1 MKVAIL
7 GYGKMG
13 QIIEKIAQERGHN
26 ILLKINQHNIDEL
39 NIENLKKA
47 DVVIDFS
54 TPESAKT
61 NIILS
66 IDANKPI
73 ISGTTGWLNDYKE
86 VKDYCIKNDGAF
98 LYASNFSLGVNLFF
112 ELNKNLAKLMKK
124 NQQYQI
130 NLTEIHHSEK
140 LDAPSGTAISLAEQI
155 ISESDIK
162 NKWTINSENSD
173 EELKI
178 DAQRKGNIT
187 GTHSVNYKS
196 ETDSISIIHEAHSRN
211 GFALGAIISA
221 EWIMS
226 KKGVFSMHDVLFS
239 S

>member
-13 QIIEKIAQERGHN
+13 QIIEKIALERGHN

-73 ISGTTGWLNDYKE
+73 ISGTTGWLDDYKE

-124 NQQYQI
+124 HQQYQI

-211 GFALGAIISA
+211 GFALGAIIAA

>member
-7 GYGKMG
+7 GFGKMG
-13 QIIEKIAQERGHN
+13 RIIEKIAIERGHN
-26 ILLKINQHNIDEL
+26 ILLKINQNNIDEL

-47 DVVIDFS
+47 DVIIDFS
-54 TPESAKT
+54 TPKSAKT

-73 ISGTTGWLNDYKE
+73 VSGTTGWLNDLKE
-86 VKDYCIKNDGAF
+86 VKDYCNINNGTF
-98 LYASNFSLGVNLFF
+98 LYSSNFSLGVNLFF

-124 NQQYQI
+124 HQQYQI

-140 LDAPSGTAISLAEQI
+140 LDTPSGTAISLAEQI
-155 ISESDIK
+155 ISESNIK
-162 NKWTINSENSD
+162 NKWTLNTKNSD

-178 DAQRKGNIT
+178 NAQRKRNIT

-196 ETDSISIIHEAHSRN
+196 EIDSISIIHEAHSRD
-211 GFALGAIISA
+211 GFALGAVIAA
-221 EWIMS
+221 EWIIS

>member
-1 MKVAIL
+1 MKIAIL

-66 IDANKPI
+66 IDSNKPI
-73 ISGTTGWLNDYKE
+73 ISGTTGWLDDYNE
-86 VKDYCIKNDGAF
+86 VKDYCIRNEGAF

-112 ELNKNLAKLMKK
+112 ELNQNLAKLMKK
-124 NQQYQI
+124 HQQYQI
-130 NLTEIHHSEK
+130 NLTEIHHTEK

-196 ETDSISIIHEAHSRN
+196 KTDSISIIHEAHSRN
-211 GFALGAIISA
+211 GFALGAIIAA

>member
-1 MKVAIL
+1 M
-7 GYGKMG
+7 
-13 QIIEKIAQERGHN
+13 
-26 ILLKINQHNIDEL
+26 
-39 NIENLKKA
+39 
-47 DVVIDFS
+47 S
-54 TPESAKT
+54 
-61 NIILS
+61 
-66 IDANKPI
+66 DANKPI

-86 VKDYCIKNDGAF
+86 VKDYCIKNNGTF

-124 NQQYQI
+124 HKQYQI

-155 ISESDIK
+155 ISESNIK
-162 NKWTINSENSD
+162 NKWTLNPKNSD

-187 GTHSVNYKS
+187 GTHSVNYRS
-196 ETDSISIIHEAHSRN
+196 EIDSISIIHEAHSRD
-211 GFALGAIISA
+211 GFALGAVIAA
-221 EWIMS
+221 EWIIS

>member
-13 QIIEKIAQERGHN
+13 QIIEKIALKRGHN
-26 ILLKINQHNIDEL
+26 ILLKINLNNIDEL
-39 NIENLKKA
+39 NIENLKKV

-66 IDANKPI
+66 IDANIPI
-73 ISGTTGWLNDYKE
+73 ISGTTGWLDDYKE
-86 VKDYCIKNDGAF
+86 VKDYCIKNNGTF

-124 NQQYQI
+124 HKQYQI

-140 LDAPSGTAISLAEQI
+140 LDVPSGTAISLAEQI
-155 ISESDIK
+155 ISESYIK
-162 NKWTINSENSD
+162 NKWTVNPKNSD

-178 DAQRKGNIT
+178 DAHREGNII
-187 GTHSVNYKS
+187 GTHTVNYKS
-196 ETDSISIIHEAHSRN
+196 KTDSISIIHDAYSRD
-211 GFALGAIISA
+211 GFAIGAVIAA
-221 EWIMS
+221 EWIIS

>member
-13 QIIEKIAQERGHN
+13 QIIEKIALERGHN
-26 ILLKINQHNIDEL
+26 ILLKINQNNIDEL
-39 NIENLKKA
+39 NIKNLRKV

-61 NIILS
+61 NILLS
-66 IDANKPI
+66 IDANKPT
-73 ISGTTGWLNDYKE
+73 ISGTTGWLDDYKE
-86 VKDYCIKNDGAF
+86 VKDYCIKNNGTF

-112 ELNKNLAKLMKK
+112 ELNKNLAKLMNKYQK
-124 NQQYQI
+124 YQI
-130 NLTEIHHSEK
+130 NLTEIHHSDK
-140 LDAPSGTAISLAEQI
+140 LDSPSGTAISLAEQI
-155 ISESDIK
+155 ISESNIK
-162 NKWTINSENSD
+162 NKWTVDSKNSD

-178 DAQRKGNIT
+178 DVQRKGNIT

-196 ETDSISIIHEAHSRN
+196 EIDSISIIHEAHSRD
-211 GFALGAIISA
+211 GFALGAVIAA
-221 EWIMS
+221 EWIIN
-226 KKGVFSMHDVLFS
+226 KKGVYSMHDVLFS

>member
-13 QIIEKIAQERGHN
+13 QIIEQIALERGHN

-73 ISGTTGWLNDYKE
+73 ISGTTGWLDDYKE

-124 NQQYQI
+124 HQQYQT

-187 GTHSVNYKS
+187 GTHSVNYRSKI
-196 ETDSISIIHEAHSRN
+196 DSISIIHEAHSRD
-211 GFALGAIISA
+211 GFALGAIIAA

>member
-73 ISGTTGWLNDYKE
+73 VSGTTGWHDDYKE

-124 NQQYQI
+124 HQQYQI

>member
-13 QIIEKIAQERGHN
+13 QVIEKIALDRGHK
-26 ILLKINQHNIDEL
+26 IILKINQNNIDEL
-39 NIENLKKA
+39 NIENLKEA

-54 TPESAKT
+54 TPESAKN
-61 NIILS
+61 NIKLS

-73 ISGTTGWLNDYKE
+73 ISGTTGWLNDYNE
-86 VKDYCIKNDGAF
+86 VKEYCIQSNGTF

-112 ELNKNLAKLMKK
+112 ELNKYLAKLMKK
-124 NQQYQI
+124 HKQYQI

-140 LDAPSGTAISLAEQI
+140 LDMPSGTAISLAEQI

-162 NKWTINSENSD
+162 NNWTLNSKKSD
-173 EELKI
+173 EELQI
-178 DAQRKGNIT
+178 YSQREGNIP

-196 ETDSISIIHEAHSRN
+196 EIDGISIIHEAHSRD
-211 GFALGAIISA
+211 GFALGAVFAA
-221 EWIMS
+221 EWILN
-226 KKGVFSMHDVLFS
+226 KNGVFNMHDVLFS

>member
-13 QIIEKIAQERGHN
+13 QIIEKIALERGHN
-26 ILLKINQHNIDEL
+26 ILLKINHHNIDEL
-39 NIENLKKA
+39 NIDNLKKA
-47 DVVIDFS
+47 DVIIDFS

-73 ISGTTGWLNDYKE
+73 ISGTTGWLDDYKE
-86 VKDYCIKNDGAF
+86 VKDYCIKNDGTF

-124 NQQYQI
+124 HQQYQI

-162 NKWTINSENSD
+162 NKWTINSENS
-173 EELKI
+173 EKELKI

-211 GFALGAIISA
+211 GFALGAIIAA

-226 KKGVFSMHDVLFS
+226 KKGVFNMHDVLFS

>member
-73 ISGTTGWLNDYKE
+73 ISGTTGWLDDYKE

-124 NQQYQI
+124 HQQYQI

-196 ETDSISIIHEAHSRN
+196 KTDSISIIHEAHSRN
-211 GFALGAIISA
+211 GFALGAIIAA

>member
-13 QIIEKIAQERGHN
+13 QIIEKIALKRGHD
-26 ILLKINQHNIDEL
+26 ILLKINLNNIDEL
-39 NIENLKKA
+39 NIENLKKV

-86 VKDYCIKNDGAF
+86 VKDYCIKNNGTF

-124 NQQYQI
+124 HQQYQI

-155 ISESDIK
+155 ISESNIK
-162 NKWTINSENSD
+162 KKWTLNTKNSD

-178 DAQRKGNIT
+178 NAQRKRNIT
-187 GTHSVNYKS
+187 GTHSVNYRS
-196 ETDSISIIHEAHSRN
+196 EIDSISIIHEAHSRD
-211 GFALGAIISA
+211 GFALGAVIAA
-221 EWIMS
+221 EWIIS

>member
-13 QIIEKIAQERGHN
+13 QIIEKIALERGHN
-26 ILLKINQHNIDEL
+26 ILLKINQNNIDEL

-66 IDANKPI
+66 IDAINLV

-86 VKDYCIKNDGAF
+86 VKDYCIKNNGTF

-124 NQQYQI
+124 HQQYQI

-140 LDAPSGTAISLAEQI
+140 LDTPSGTAISLAEQI
-155 ISESDIK
+155 ISESNIK
-162 NKWTINSENSD
+162 NKWTLNQKIQMKN
-173 EELKI
+173 LKLMHN
-178 DAQRKGNIT
+178 ARK
-187 GTHSVNYKS
+187 Y
-196 ETDSISIIHEAHSRN
+196 
-211 GFALGAIISA
+211 
-221 EWIMS
+221 
-226 KKGVFSMHDVLFS
+226 
-239 S
+239 

>member
-7 GYGKMG
+7 GFGKMG
-13 QIIEKIAQERGHN
+13 RIIEKIAIERGHN
-26 ILLKINQHNIDEL
+26 ILLKINQNNIDEL

-47 DVVIDFS
+47 DVIIDFS

-73 ISGTTGWLNDYKE
+73 VSGTTGWLNDLKE
-86 VKDYCIKNDGAF
+86 VKDYCNINNGTF
-98 LYASNFSLGVNLFF
+98 LYSSNFSLGVNLFF

-124 NQQYQI
+124 HQQYQI

-140 LDAPSGTAISLAEQI
+140 LDAPSGTAICLAEQI
-155 ISESDIK
+155 ISESNIK
-162 NKWTINSENSD
+162 NNWTLDPKNSD
-173 EELKI
+173 EDLKI

-196 ETDSISIIHEAHSRN
+196 EIDSISITHEAHSRD
-211 GFALGAIISA
+211 GFALGAVIAA
-221 EWIMS
+221 EWIIS

>member
-13 QIIEKIAQERGHN
+13 QIIEKIALERGHN
-26 ILLKINQHNIDEL
+26 ILLKINLSNIDEL

-61 NIILS
+61 NIIHS

-86 VKDYCIKNDGAF
+86 VKDYCIKNNGTF

-124 NQQYQI
+124 HKQYQI

-155 ISESDIK
+155 ISESNIK
-162 NKWTINSENSD
+162 NKWTLNPKNSD

-178 DAQRKGNIT
+178 DAQRKENIT
-187 GTHSVNYKS
+187 GTHSVNYRS
-196 ETDSISIIHEAHSRN
+196 EIDSISIIHEAHSRD
-211 GFALGAIISA
+211 GFALGAVIAA
-221 EWIMS
+221 EWIIS

>member
-13 QIIEKIAQERGHN
+13 QIIEKIALERGHN

-39 NIENLKKA
+39 NIDNLKKA
-47 DVVIDFS
+47 DVIIDFS

-61 NIILS
+61 NITLS

-73 ISGTTGWLNDYKE
+73 ISGTTGWLDDYKE

-124 NQQYQI
+124 HRQYQI

-211 GFALGAIISA
+211 GFALGAIIAA

>member
-26 ILLKINQHNIDEL
+26 IMLKINQHNLDQL
-39 NIENLKKA
+39 NTENLKKA

-73 ISGTTGWLNDYKE
+73 ISGTTGWLDDYKE

-124 NQQYQI
+124 HQQYQI

-196 ETDSISIIHEAHSRN
+196 KTDSISIIHEAHSRD
-211 GFALGAIISA
+211 GFALGAVIAA
-221 EWIMS
+221 EWIIS

>member
-1 MKVAIL
+1 MKIAIL

-39 NIENLKKA
+39 SIENLKKA

-73 ISGTTGWLNDYKE
+73 ISGTTGWLDDYNE

-124 NQQYQI
+124 HQQYQI
-130 NLTEIHHSEK
+130 NLTEFHHIEK
-140 LDAPSGTAISLAEQI
+140 LDTPSGTAISLAEQI

-162 NKWTINSENSD
+162 NKWTLNSENSD
-173 EELKI
+173 EEINI

-187 GTHSVNYKS
+187 GTHNVNYKS
-196 ETDSISIIHEAHSRN
+196 KTDSISIIHEAHSRN
-211 GFALGAIISA
+211 GFALGAIIAA
-221 EWIMS
+221 EWIIS

>member
-13 QIIEKIAQERGHN
+13 QIIEKIALERGHN
-26 ILLKINQHNIDEL
+26 ILLKINLNNIDEL

-73 ISGTTGWLNDYKE
+73 ISGTTGWLNDYNE
-86 VKDYCIKNDGAF
+86 VKEYCIQSNGTF

-112 ELNKNLAKLMKK
+112 ELNKYLAKLMKK
-124 NQQYQI
+124 HKQYQI

-140 LDAPSGTAISLAEQI
+140 LDMPSGTAISLAEQI

-162 NKWTINSENSD
+162 NNWTLNSKKSD
-173 EELKI
+173 EELQI
-178 DAQRKGNIT
+178 YSQREGNIP

-196 ETDSISIIHEAHSRN
+196 EIDGISIIHEAHSRD
-211 GFALGAIISA
+211 GFALGAVFAA
-221 EWIMS
+221 EWILN
-226 KKGVFSMHDVLFS
+226 KNGVFNMHDVLFS

>member
-1 MKVAIL
+1 MKIAIL

-13 QIIEKIAQERGHN
+13 QFIEKVAQNRGHN

-66 IDANKPI
+66 IDAKKPI
-73 ISGTTGWLNDYKE
+73 ISGTTGWLDDYKE

-112 ELNKNLAKLMKK
+112 ELNKNLAKLMKRHE
-124 NQQYQI
+124 QYQI
-130 NLTEIHHSEK
+130 RINEIHHTEK

-155 ISESDIK
+155 ISESNIK
-162 NKWTINSENSD
+162 NKWALNSENSD

-196 ETDSISIIHEAHSRN
+196 ETDSILIKHEAHSRD
-211 GFALGAIISA
+211 GFALGAIIAA
-221 EWIMS
+221 EWIIN
-226 KKGVFSMHDVLFS
+226 KKGVFSMHDVLS
-239 S
+239 

>member
-1 MKVAIL
+1 MKIAIL

-13 QIIEKIAQERGHN
+13 QIIEKIAQVRGHN

-66 IDANKPI
+66 IDAKKPI
-73 ISGTTGWLNDYKE
+73 ISGTTGWLDDYKE

-112 ELNKNLAKLMKK
+112 ELNKNLAKLMKRHE
-124 NQQYQI
+124 QYQI
-130 NLTEIHHSEK
+130 RINEIHHTEK

-155 ISESDIK
+155 ISESNIK
-162 NKWTINSENSD
+162 NKWTLNSENSD

-178 DAQRKGNIT
+178 DMDLPEGLLDI
-187 GTHSVNYKS
+187 
-196 ETDSISIIHEAHSRN
+196 
-211 GFALGAIISA
+211 
-221 EWIMS
+221 
-226 KKGVFSMHDVLFS
+226 
-239 S
+239 

>member
-73 ISGTTGWLNDYKE
+73 ISGTTGWLDDYKE

-124 NQQYQI
+124 HQQYQI

>member
-13 QIIEKIAQERGHN
+13 QIIEKIALERGHN

-73 ISGTTGWLNDYKE
+73 ISGTTGWLDDYKE

-124 NQQYQI
+124 HQQYQI

-162 NKWTINSENSD
+162 NKWMINSENSD

-211 GFALGAIISA
+211 GFALGAIIAA

>member
-13 QIIEKIAQERGHN
+13 RIIEKIALERRHN

-73 ISGTTGWLNDYKE
+73 ISGTTGWLDDYKE

-124 NQQYQI
+124 HQQYQI

-173 EELKI
+173 EELKN

-196 ETDSISIIHEAHSRN
+196 KTDSISIIHEAHSRN
-211 GFALGAIISA
+211 GFALGAIIAA
-221 EWIMS
+221 EWIIN